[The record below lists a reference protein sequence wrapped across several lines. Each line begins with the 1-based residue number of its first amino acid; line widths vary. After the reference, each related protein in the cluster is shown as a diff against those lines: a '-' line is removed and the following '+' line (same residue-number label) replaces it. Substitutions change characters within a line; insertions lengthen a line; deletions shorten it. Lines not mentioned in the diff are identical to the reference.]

1 MQSENNFS
9 ARSGSHLA
17 LLFPGQGAQTVGM
30 GRDLAEAVP
39 AARELFAQ
47 ADQRLGFALSTICF
61 EGPAEELNRTA
72 LSQPATLVASLAALA
87 ALQEEEPDIPATAR
101 ATAGLSLGE
110 YTALVAAGALDFKD
124 AVALV
129 YRRGQLM
136 QEACEQHP
144 GGMVSIL
151 GLDANVV
158 EAIVEEAKAAGT
170 ICAANYNSPGQIVV
184 SGEVAAV
191 DKAAQLA
198 TARGA
203 KRALP
208 LKVAG
213 AFHSPLM
220 ASAAE
225 AFASEVRS
233 VTFRQ
238 PRIPVIS
245 NVTAEPITDPA
256 AMPQLLV
263 DQITRPVRW
272 ESSMRYLLDQGV
284 TEVVEIGPGKVLTG
298 LMRRIDSTVARRNV
312 NALAVQA

>member
-1 MQSENNFS
+1 M
-9 ARSGSHLA
+9 
-17 LLFPGQGAQTVGM
+17 LFPGQGAQTVGM

-47 ADQRLGFALSTICF
+47 ADERLGFGLSTICF
-61 EGPAEELNRTA
+61 QGPAEELNQTA

-87 ALQEEEPDIPATAR
+87 ALAEEEPEVLAAAQ

-110 YTALVAAGALDFKD
+110 YTALVAAGALDFED
-124 AVALV
+124 AVGLV

-136 QEACEQHP
+136 QEACDRHP

-151 GLDANVV
+151 GLDAN
-158 EAIVEEAKAAGT
+158 AVEEIVDEAKVAGM

-184 SGEVAAV
+184 SGEVAALE
-191 DKAAQLA
+191 KAAELA
-198 TARGA
+198 KGRGA
-203 KRALP
+203 KRAVRLQ
-208 LKVAG
+208 VAG

-225 AFASEVRS
+225 AFAPEVQR

-256 AMPQLLV
+256 VIPQQLV
-263 DQITRPVRW
+263 DQISHPVRW
-272 ESSMRYLLDQGV
+272 EPSMRYLLNQGV
-284 TEVVEIGPGKVLTG
+284 TEVVERRSQ
-298 LMRRIDSTVARRNV
+298 RRIRELQLMWTC
-312 NALAVQA
+312 